1 MALRLQGITMIW
13 KRLLKMYLGGTGY
26 CLAFWLFDFW
36 VGKIQHSGAKF
47 PGFDH
52 FITMETTILALAT
65 AKVGLDELSR
75 GGYTKARRTLK
86 RWIIVLFV
94 TPLILIP
101 ASVFFVPSTWYTP
114 GSIWVSILGNSFFP
128 FTVLSLATLP
138 LALYLNH
145 KQKESSTEPTVA
157 DAS

>member
-1 MALRLQGITMIW
+1 
-13 KRLLKMYLGGTGY
+13 
-26 CLAFWLFDFW
+26 
-36 VGKIQHSGAKF
+36 
-47 PGFDH
+47 
-52 FITMETTILALAT
+52 
-65 AKVGLDELSR
+65 
-75 GGYTKARRTLK
+75 
-86 RWIIVLFV
+86 
-94 TPLILIP
+94 
-101 ASVFFVPSTWYTP
+101 VFFVPSTWYTP